1 MDAAAATKWLQSVWL
16 SFAWNTR
23 FFFNLLHSLDVC
35 CFFSSHFFYQI
46 PIFQPFCINYL
57 YTMLAYLVSYHI
69 SLSLFNRVDDSS
81 KSYAHYMR
89 NMRVLDCFHVWIM
102 SVHISGRVR
111 KTPAAARLYVV
122 PYAMLHSSHI
132 HRFSR
137 SLIGIILSKSNVF
150 RRYHVFERNGM
161 CACGLRLHSICDR
174 DACSMLDAPF

>member
-1 MDAAAATKWLQSVWL
+1 MDAAAATRWLQSVWL

-46 PIFQPFCINYL
+46 PIFQPFCIHYL

-81 KSYAHYMR
+81 QSYAHYMR

-132 HRFSR
+132 HQFSR

-174 DACSMLDAPF
+174 DAC